1 MKNISL
7 ARASSKITIRLILWA
22 IAIMIVVPFLP
33 VLIWSFTQKW
43 FWPDLLPE
51 KWGVRSWTYVFSSHS
66 QVGSAILT
74 TLILGILV
82 TFITLV
88 ISLPAAKAIGQ
99 REFKGKSF
107 LEILLLAP
115 YLVSPTAVAMGLY
128 SVFIQM
134 RLNATVL
141 GVVLAMLISTTPMM
155 VRMLTSVFESLDPNY
170 EEQARSL
177 GANSF
182 QIITRV
188 TIPIIIPGIVAGSLF
203 TFLTTLNAFFYPYM
217 IGSGKVMVLSVL
229 LFNFL
234 GKGGYDLPITSA
246 LSIILAIPGII
257 FLLFSEKLIKE
268 EYFAMGFGH

>member
-1 MKNISL
+1 MNTKDINKRMKKLI
-7 ARASSKITIRLILWA
+7 ARIILWGLVLLV
-22 IAIMIVVPFLP
+22 VVPFAP

-43 FWPDLLPE
+43 FWPNLLPE
-51 KWGVRSWTYVFSSHS
+51 QWGVRAWEYIVSPYS
-66 QVGSAILT
+66 QVGEAIITTVVLGLVVT
-74 TLILGILV
+74 FLTLI
-82 TFITLV
+82 

-99 REFKGKSF
+99 NEFRGKSV

-128 SVFIQM
+128 IIFIQLG
-134 RLNATVL
+134 LNATMF

-155 VRMLTSVFESLDPNY
+155 VRMLTSVFESLDPSY

-182 QIITRV
+182 KIV
-188 TIPIIIPGIVAGSLF
+188 TKVIIPIITPGIVAGCLF
-203 TFLTTLNAFFYPYM
+203 TFLNTLNAFFYPYL

-229 LFNFL
+229 LFNFM

-257 FLLFSEKLIKE
+257 FLLFSEKMIKE
-268 EYFAMGFGH
+268 EYFAMGFGS